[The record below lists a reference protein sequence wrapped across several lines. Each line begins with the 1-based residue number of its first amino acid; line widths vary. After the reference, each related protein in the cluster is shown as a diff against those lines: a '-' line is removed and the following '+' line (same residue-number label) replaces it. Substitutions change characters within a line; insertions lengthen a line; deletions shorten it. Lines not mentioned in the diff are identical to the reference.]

1 MINTD
6 KYEGHAEGEWTATKV
21 KGSEHP
27 DEYIIESGDGML
39 MTGLA
44 GLGNDGANAKLM
56 ADAPLLLAEVKRW
69 HKVRDYILE
78 KASHPT
84 VKKLHLKD
92 LLNFMD
98 EVMKND

>member
-1 MINTD
+1 MIDTD
-6 KYEGHAEGEWTATKV
+6 KYEGHTEGPWTATQV

-56 ADAPLLLAEVKRW
+56 ADAPLLLAEVKRLQ
-69 HKVRDYILE
+69 HSYDMVSVNGYRKRL
-78 KASHPT
+78 
-84 VKKLHLKD
+84 KKLRP
-92 LLNFMD
+92 
-98 EVMKND
+98 VM